1 MDTQGLTIALDL
13 DASREEVFA
22 AVLDVRG
29 WWSESVVGETANEG
43 DEWDYAYQDVHDC
56 RIRVTDVVP
65 GERVEWLV
73 VQNRFS
79 FTEDPAEWVGT
90 RMVFDLQATARGTAL
105 TFTHVGLVDAH
116 ECYGVCVQGWDFYI
130 GTSLRAL
137 AETGRGR
144 PSTFDHRAED
154 AEREPAVAR

>member
-1 MDTQGLTIALDL
+1 MDTIGFTISLDL
-13 DASREEVFA
+13 ERTPQEVFD

-29 WWSESVVGETANEG
+29 WWSENVVGETASAG

-73 VQNRFS
+73 LENRFS
-79 FTEDPAEWVGT
+79 FTENPAEWVGT
-90 RMVFDLQATARGTAL
+90 RMVFDIRTAGERSTL
-105 TFTHVGLVDAH
+105 TFTHVGLVEDH

-130 GTSLRAL
+130 GTSLREL
-137 AETGRGR
+137 VETGVGQ
-144 PSTFDHRAED
+144 PSTFDHRAQD
-154 AEREPAVAR
+154 ALSESAMAR